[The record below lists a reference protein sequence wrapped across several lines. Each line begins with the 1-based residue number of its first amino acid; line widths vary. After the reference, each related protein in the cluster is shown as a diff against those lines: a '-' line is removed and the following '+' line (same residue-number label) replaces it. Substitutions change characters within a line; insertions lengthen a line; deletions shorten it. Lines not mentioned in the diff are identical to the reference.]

1 MRKEFLTLGAALAV
15 ASLVAPTAAV
25 AADSKDRLAG
35 NDRYET
41 AIQIAD
47 EFKTSDV
54 VYLAR
59 GDNQADAVAGGKLKN
74 GPLLLVNDD
83 ASVKRAVAAEI
94 KQLKAKH
101 VVVLGGPVAVP
112 DDTVKAV
119 AGSADILRIAGDD
132 RFATAAE
139 VSKALTNNQTAAKV
153 YLANGMTLVDA
164 LVGGTIPDNAP
175 ILLTDGSGRLPATT
189 AAEIKRL
196 KPTEVVALGGD
207 HAVKTDEL
215 NAASRVNGSGGGL
228 SLDAAVKK
236 VTADLAKELREAE
249 MQLKGWFTVSKDV
262 NLNQFMDSEC
272 VVAVEGKDDK
282 EKAEKK
288 AALKA
293 AIEMTYPRVMPSEV
307 NEGCDKRI
315 FQVDGA
321 TSDGSLV
328 EAKAKAQMLAT
339 KDSHSVATFM
349 GLEKSVQMA
358 EEDVK
363 KTAEAAK
370 TEAAKKAVEAKK
382 AEENAKK
389 TLDAANEKA
398 KAAKEAADKAK
409 SDSAKTKAATDA
421 ADEAKKAEEAYNKAK
436 KAAEEA
442 EAEAKKAQPDAKK
455 EKEAADSAMLKAG
468 IALSFERAKNTYR
481 EANDAFKDV
490 QGSKNSDK
498 VKQLIQAA
506 MGGGGAKTS
515 RIAGNDRYQTALE
528 IAKRAYPSGGNAKA
542 VYVANGMASA
552 DATVAGFIDNK
563 PALAGPVLLVKTY
576 TVTNDIQEYLQD
588 ARKATPALEGK
599 FKALGGAMVVSDSV
613 VDTVKGLLK

>member
-1 MRKEFLTLGAALAV
+1 MRKEFLILGATLAV
-15 ASLVAPTAAV
+15 TALVAPATAV
-25 AADSKDRLAG
+25 AASTADRLAG
-35 NDRYET
+35 TDRYDT

-74 GPLLLVNDD
+74 GPLLLVNEG
-83 ASVKRAVAAEI
+83 SRTREAVAAEI

-101 VVVLGGPVAVP
+101 VVVLGGVGAVS

-119 AGSADILRIAGDD
+119 AGNADILRISGAN
-132 RFATAAE
+132 RFETAVE
-139 VSKALTNNQTAAKV
+139 ISKALTNNQTAAKV

-164 LVGGTIPDNAP
+164 LAGGTIPDNAP
-175 ILLTDGSGRLPATT
+175 ILLTDGSGSLPSSTV
-189 AAEIKRL
+189 AEIKRL
-196 KPTEVVALGGD
+196 KPTEIVALGGAR
-207 HAVKTDEL
+207 AVKTDEL

-228 SLDAAVKK
+228 SQDAAVKK
-236 VTADLAKELREAE
+236 VTADLAKELREAD
-249 MQLKGWFTVSKDV
+249 MQLKGWFTVAKDV
-262 NLNQFMDSEC
+262 NLNQFMDSGC
-272 VVAVEGKDDK
+272 VAADGDKEDK

-288 AALKA
+288 ATLKA
-293 AIEMTYPRVMPSEV
+293 NVEMTFPRVLPSDV
-307 NEGCDKRI
+307 SNDCDKRI

-321 TSDGSLV
+321 TSDGSLA

-339 KDSHSVATFM
+339 VDGHGVATFM

-370 TEAAKKAVEAKK
+370 TEAAKKA
-382 AEENAKK
+382 
-389 TLDAANEKA
+389 
-398 KAAKEAADKAK
+398 
-409 SDSAKTKAATDA
+409 
-421 ADEAKKAEEAYNKAK
+421 
-436 KAAEEA
+436 
-442 EAEAKKAQPDAKK
+442 QPDTKK
-455 EKEAADSAMLKAG
+455 EKEAADSAILKAG
-468 IALSFERAKNTYR
+468 IALSFEKAKNTYR
-481 EANDAFKDV
+481 EVSDAFKDV
-490 QGSKNSDK
+490 QGAKNSDK

-528 IAKRAYPSGGNAKA
+528 IAKTAFPSGGNAKA
-542 VYVANGMASA
+542 VYVANGTASA

-563 PALAGPVLLVKTY
+563 AELAGPVLLVKAD
-576 TVTNDIQEYLQD
+576 TVPAEIEAYLKA
-588 ARKATPALEGK
+588 ARQANSALEGK
-599 FKALGGAMVVSDSV
+599 FKALGGAMVVSDTV

>member
-1 MRKEFLTLGAALAV
+1 MILGATLAV
-15 ASLVAPTAAV
+15 TALVAPATAV
-25 AADSKDRLAG
+25 AASTADRLAG
-35 NDRYET
+35 TDRYDT

-74 GPLLLVNDD
+74 GPLLLVNEG
-83 ASVKRAVAAEI
+83 SRTREAVAAEI

-101 VVVLGGPVAVP
+101 VVVLGGVGAVS

-119 AGSADILRIAGDD
+119 AGNADILRISGAN
-132 RFATAAE
+132 RFETAVE
-139 VSKALTNNQTAAKV
+139 ISKALTNNQTAAKV

-164 LVGGTIPDNAP
+164 LAGGTIPDNAP
-175 ILLTDGSGRLPATT
+175 ILLTDGSGSLPSSTV
-189 AAEIKRL
+189 AEIKRL
-196 KPTEVVALGGD
+196 KPTEIVALGGAR
-207 HAVKTDEL
+207 AVKTDEL

-228 SLDAAVKK
+228 SQDAAVKK
-236 VTADLAKELREAE
+236 VTADLAKELREAK
-249 MQLKGWFTVSKDV
+249 MQLKGWFTVAKDV
-262 NLNQFMDSEC
+262 NLNQFMDSGC
-272 VVAVEGKDDK
+272 VAADGGKDDK

-307 NEGCDKRI
+307 NEECDKRI

-321 TSDGSLV
+321 TSDGSLA

-339 KDSHSVATFM
+339 VDGHGVATFM

-370 TEAAKKAVEAKK
+370 TEAAKKA
-382 AEENAKK
+382 
-389 TLDAANEKA
+389 
-398 KAAKEAADKAK
+398 
-409 SDSAKTKAATDA
+409 
-421 ADEAKKAEEAYNKAK
+421 
-436 KAAEEA
+436 
-442 EAEAKKAQPDAKK
+442 QPDTKK
-455 EKEAADSAMLKAG
+455 EKEAADSAILKAG
-468 IALSFERAKNTYR
+468 IALSFEKAKNTYR
-481 EANDAFKDV
+481 EVSDAFKDV
-490 QGSKNSDK
+490 QGAKNSDK

-528 IAKRAYPSGGNAKA
+528 IAKTAFPSGGNAKA
-542 VYVANGMASA
+542 VYVANGTASA

-563 PALAGPVLLVKTY
+563 AELAGPVLLVKAD
-576 TVTNDIQEYLQD
+576 TVPAEIEAYLKA
-588 ARKATPALEGK
+588 ARQANSALEGK
-599 FKALGGAMVVSDSV
+599 FKALGGAMVVSDTV

>member
-1 MRKEFLTLGAALAV
+1 MRKEFLTLGATLAV
-15 ASLVAPTAAV
+15 TALVAPATAV
-25 AADSKDRLAG
+25 AASTADRLAG
-35 NDRYET
+35 TDRYDT

-74 GPLLLVNDD
+74 GPLLLVNEG
-83 ASVKRAVAAEI
+83 SRTREAVAAEI

-101 VVVLGGPVAVP
+101 VVVLGGVGAVS

-119 AGSADILRIAGDD
+119 AGNADILRISGAN
-132 RFATAAE
+132 RFETAVE
-139 VSKALTNNQTAAKV
+139 ISKALTNNQTAAKV

-164 LVGGTIPDNAP
+164 LAGGTIPDNAP
-175 ILLTDGSGRLPATT
+175 ILLTDGSGSLPSSTV
-189 AAEIKRL
+189 AEIKRL
-196 KPTEVVALGGD
+196 KPTEVVALGGAG
-207 HAVKTDEL
+207 AVKTDEL

-228 SLDAAVKK
+228 SQDAAVKK
-236 VTADLAKELREAE
+236 VTADLAKVLREAK
-249 MQLKGWFTVSKDV
+249 MQLKGWFTVAKDV
-262 NLNQFMDSEC
+262 NLNQFMDSGC
-272 VVAVEGKDDK
+272 VAAVEGKEDK

-307 NEGCDKRI
+307 NEECDKRI

-321 TSDGSLV
+321 TSDGSLA

-339 KDSHSVATFM
+339 VDGHGVATFM

-370 TEAAKKAVEAKK
+370 TEAAKKA
-382 AEENAKK
+382 
-389 TLDAANEKA
+389 
-398 KAAKEAADKAK
+398 
-409 SDSAKTKAATDA
+409 
-421 ADEAKKAEEAYNKAK
+421 
-436 KAAEEA
+436 
-442 EAEAKKAQPDAKK
+442 QPDTKK
-455 EKEAADSAMLKAG
+455 EKEAADSAILKAG
-468 IALSFERAKNTYR
+468 IALSFEKAKNTYR
-481 EANDAFKDV
+481 EVNDAFKDIK
-490 QGSKNSDK
+490 GDKTSDK

-528 IAKRAYPSGGNAKA
+528 IAKTAFPSGGNAKA
-542 VYVANGMASA
+542 VYVANGTASA

-563 PALAGPVLLVKTY
+563 AELAGPVLLVKAD
-576 TVTNDIQEYLQD
+576 TVPAEIEAYLKA
-588 ARKATPALEGK
+588 ARQANSTLEGK

>member
-1 MRKEFLTLGAALAV
+1 MRKEFLTLGATLAV
-15 ASLVAPTAAV
+15 TALVAPATAV
-25 AADSKDRLAG
+25 AASTADRLAG
-35 NDRYET
+35 TDRYDT

-74 GPLLLVNDD
+74 GPLLLVNEG
-83 ASVKRAVAAEI
+83 SRTREAVAAEV
-94 KQLKAKH
+94 KKLKAKH
-101 VVVLGGPVAVP
+101 VVVLGGVGAVS

-119 AGSADILRIAGDD
+119 AGNADILRISGAN
-132 RFATAAE
+132 RFETAVE
-139 VSKALTNNQTAAKV
+139 ISKALTNNQTAAKV

-164 LVGGTIPDNAP
+164 LAGGTIPDNAP
-175 ILLTDGSGRLPATT
+175 ILLTDGSGSLPSSTV
-189 AAEIKRL
+189 AEIKRL
-196 KPTEVVALGGD
+196 KPTEIVALGGAR
-207 HAVKTDEL
+207 AVKTDEL

-228 SLDAAVKK
+228 SQDAAVKK
-236 VTADLAKELREAE
+236 VTADLAKELREAK
-249 MQLKGWFTVSKDV
+249 MQLKGWFTVAEDV
-262 NLNQFMDSEC
+262 NLNQFMDSGC
-272 VVAVEGKDDK
+272 VAAVEGKEDK

-307 NEGCDKRI
+307 NEECDKRI

-321 TSDGSLV
+321 TSDGSLA

-339 KDSHSVATFM
+339 VDGHGVATFM

-370 TEAAKKAVEAKK
+370 
-382 AEENAKK
+382 
-389 TLDAANEKA
+389 
-398 KAAKEAADKAK
+398 
-409 SDSAKTKAATDA
+409 
-421 ADEAKKAEEAYNKAK
+421 
-436 KAAEEA
+436 A
-442 EAEAKKAQPDAKK
+442 EAAKKAQPDTKK
-455 EKEAADSAMLKAG
+455 EKEAADSAILKAG
-468 IALSFERAKNTYR
+468 IALSFEKAKNTYR
-481 EANDAFKDV
+481 EVNDAFKDV
-490 QGSKNSDK
+490 QGAKNSDK

-528 IAKRAYPSGGNAKA
+528 IAKTAFPSGGNAKA
-542 VYVANGMASA
+542 VYVANGTASA

-563 PALAGPVLLVKTY
+563 AELAGPVLLVKAD
-576 TVTNDIQEYLQD
+576 TVPAEIEAYLKA
-588 ARKATPALEGK
+588 ARQANSALEGK
-599 FKALGGAMVVSDSV
+599 FKALGGAMVISDTV

>member
-1 MRKEFLTLGAALAV
+1 MRKEFLTLGATLAV
-15 ASLVAPTAAV
+15 TALVAPATAV
-25 AADSKDRLAG
+25 AASTADRLAG
-35 NDRYET
+35 TDRYDT

-74 GPLLLVNDD
+74 GPLLLVNEG
-83 ASVKRAVAAEI
+83 SRTREAVAAEI

-101 VVVLGGPVAVP
+101 VVVLGGVGAVS

-119 AGSADILRIAGDD
+119 TGNADILRISGAN
-132 RFATAAE
+132 RFETAVE
-139 VSKALTNNQTAAKV
+139 ISKALTNSQTAAKV

-164 LVGGTIPDNAP
+164 LAGGTIPDNAP
-175 ILLTDGSGRLPATT
+175 ILLTDGSGSLPSSTV
-189 AAEIKRL
+189 AEIKRL
-196 KPTEVVALGGD
+196 KPTEIVALGGAR
-207 HAVKTDEL
+207 AVKTDEL

-228 SLDAAVKK
+228 SQDAAVKK
-236 VTADLAKELREAE
+236 VTADLAKELREAK
-249 MQLKGWFTVSKDV
+249 MQLKGWFTVAKDV
-262 NLNQFMDSEC
+262 NLNQFMDSGC
-272 VVAVEGKDDK
+272 VAADGGKDDK

-293 AIEMTYPRVMPSEV
+293 NVEMTFPRVLPSDV
-307 NEGCDKRI
+307 SNDCDKRI

-321 TSDGSLV
+321 TSDGSLA

-339 KDSHSVATFM
+339 VDGHGVATFM

-370 TEAAKKAVEAKK
+370 TEAAKKA
-382 AEENAKK
+382 
-389 TLDAANEKA
+389 
-398 KAAKEAADKAK
+398 
-409 SDSAKTKAATDA
+409 
-421 ADEAKKAEEAYNKAK
+421 
-436 KAAEEA
+436 
-442 EAEAKKAQPDAKK
+442 QPDTKK
-455 EKEAADSAMLKAG
+455 EKEAADSAILKAG
-468 IALSFERAKNTYR
+468 IALSFEKAKNTYR
-481 EANDAFKDV
+481 EVSDAFKDV
-490 QGSKNSDK
+490 QGAKNSDK

-528 IAKRAYPSGGNAKA
+528 IAKTAFPSGGNAKA
-542 VYVANGMASA
+542 VYVANGTASA

-563 PALAGPVLLVKTY
+563 AELAGPVLLVKAD
-576 TVTNDIQEYLQD
+576 TVPAEIEAYLKA
-588 ARKATPALEGK
+588 ARQANSALEGK
-599 FKALGGAMVVSDSV
+599 FKALGGAMVVSDTV

>member
-1 MRKEFLTLGAALAV
+1 MRKEFLTLGATLAV
-15 ASLVAPTAAV
+15 TALVAPATAV
-25 AADSKDRLAG
+25 AASTADRLAG
-35 NDRYET
+35 TDRYDT

-74 GPLLLVNDD
+74 GPLLLVNEG
-83 ASVKRAVAAEI
+83 SRTREAVAAEV
-94 KQLKAKH
+94 KKLKAKH
-101 VVVLGGPVAVP
+101 VVVLGGVGAVS

-119 AGSADILRIAGDD
+119 AGNADILRISGAN
-132 RFATAAE
+132 RFETAVE
-139 VSKALTNNQTAAKV
+139 ISKALTNSQTAAKV

-164 LVGGTIPDNAP
+164 LAGGTIPDNAP
-175 ILLTDGSGRLPATT
+175 ILLTDGSGSLPSSTV
-189 AAEIKRL
+189 AEIKRL
-196 KPTEVVALGGD
+196 KPTEIVALGGAR
-207 HAVKTDEL
+207 AVKTDEL

-228 SLDAAVKK
+228 SQDAAVKK
-236 VTADLAKELREAE
+236 VTADLAKELREAK
-249 MQLKGWFTVSKDV
+249 MQLKGWFTVAKDV

-272 VVAVEGKDDK
+272 VVADGDKEDK

-321 TSDGSLV
+321 TSDGSLA

-339 KDSHSVATFM
+339 VDGHGVATFM

-370 TEAAKKAVEAKK
+370 
-382 AEENAKK
+382 
-389 TLDAANEKA
+389 
-398 KAAKEAADKAK
+398 
-409 SDSAKTKAATDA
+409 
-421 ADEAKKAEEAYNKAK
+421 
-436 KAAEEA
+436 A
-442 EAEAKKAQPDAKK
+442 EAAKKAQPDTKK
-455 EKEAADSAMLKAG
+455 EKEAADSAILKAG
-468 IALSFERAKNTYR
+468 IALSFEKAKNTYR
-481 EANDAFKDV
+481 EVNDAFKDV
-490 QGSKNSDK
+490 QGAKNSDK

-528 IAKRAYPSGGNAKA
+528 IAKTAFPSGGNAKA
-542 VYVANGMASA
+542 VYVANGTASA

-563 PALAGPVLLVKTY
+563 AELAGPVLLVKAD
-576 TVTNDIQEYLQD
+576 TVPAEIEAYLKA
-588 ARKATPALEGK
+588 ARQANSALEGK
-599 FKALGGAMVVSDSV
+599 FKALGGAMVISDTV

>member
-1 MRKEFLTLGAALAV
+1 MRKEFLTLGATLAV
-15 ASLVAPTAAV
+15 TALVAPATAV
-25 AADSKDRLAG
+25 AASTADRLAG
-35 NDRYET
+35 TDRYDT

-74 GPLLLVNDD
+74 GPLLLVNEG
-83 ASVKRAVAAEI
+83 SRTREAVAAEV
-94 KQLKAKH
+94 KKLKAKH
-101 VVVLGGPVAVP
+101 VVVLGGVGAVS

-119 AGSADILRIAGDD
+119 AGNADILRISGAN
-132 RFATAAE
+132 RFETAVE
-139 VSKALTNNQTAAKV
+139 ISKALTNNQTAAKV

-164 LVGGTIPDNAP
+164 LAGGTIPDNAP
-175 ILLTDGSGRLPATT
+175 ILLTDGSGSLPSSTV
-189 AAEIKRL
+189 AEIKRL
-196 KPTEVVALGGD
+196 KPTEIVALGGAR
-207 HAVKTDEL
+207 AVKTDEL

-228 SLDAAVKK
+228 SQDAAVKK
-236 VTADLAKELREAE
+236 VTADLAKELREAK
-249 MQLKGWFTVSKDV
+249 MQLKGWFTVAEDV
-262 NLNQFMDSEC
+262 NLNQFMDSGC
-272 VVAVEGKDDK
+272 VAAVEGKEDK

-307 NEGCDKRI
+307 NEECDKRI

-321 TSDGSLV
+321 TSDGSLA

-339 KDSHSVATFM
+339 VDGHGVATFM

-370 TEAAKKAVEAKK
+370 
-382 AEENAKK
+382 
-389 TLDAANEKA
+389 
-398 KAAKEAADKAK
+398 
-409 SDSAKTKAATDA
+409 
-421 ADEAKKAEEAYNKAK
+421 
-436 KAAEEA
+436 A
-442 EAEAKKAQPDAKK
+442 EAAKKAQPDTKK
-455 EKEAADSAMLKAG
+455 EKEAADSAILKAG
-468 IALSFERAKNTYR
+468 IALSFEKAKNTYR
-481 EANDAFKDV
+481 EVNDAFKDIK
-490 QGSKNSDK
+490 GDKTSDK

-528 IAKRAYPSGGNAKA
+528 IAKTAFPSGGNAKA
-542 VYVANGMASA
+542 VYVANGTASA

-563 PALAGPVLLVKTY
+563 AELAGPVLLVKAD
-576 TVTNDIQEYLQD
+576 TVPAEIEAYLKA
-588 ARKATPALEGK
+588 ARQANSTLEGK
-599 FKALGGAMVVSDSV
+599 FKALGGAMVISDTV

>member
-1 MRKEFLTLGAALAV
+1 MRKEFLTLGATLAV
-15 ASLVAPTAAV
+15 TALVAPATAV
-25 AADSKDRLAG
+25 AASTADRLAG
-35 NDRYET
+35 TDRYDT

-74 GPLLLVNDD
+74 GPLLLVNEG
-83 ASVKRAVAAEI
+83 SRTREAVAAEV
-94 KQLKAKH
+94 KKLKAKH
-101 VVVLGGPVAVP
+101 VVVLGGVGAVS

-119 AGSADILRIAGDD
+119 AGNADILRISGTN
-132 RFATAAE
+132 RFETAVE
-139 VSKALTNNQTAAKV
+139 ISKALTNNQTAAKV

-164 LVGGTIPDNAP
+164 LAGGTIPDNAP
-175 ILLTDGSGRLPATT
+175 ILLTDGSGSLPSSTV
-189 AAEIKRL
+189 AEIKRL
-196 KPTEVVALGGD
+196 KPTEVVALGGAR
-207 HAVKTDEL
+207 AVKTDEL

-228 SLDAAVKK
+228 SQDAAVKK
-236 VTADLAKELREAE
+236 VTADLAKELREAK
-249 MQLKGWFTVSKDV
+249 MQLKGWFTVAKDV
-262 NLNQFMDSEC
+262 NLNQFMDSGC
-272 VVAVEGKDDK
+272 VAADGDKDDK

-288 AALKA
+288 ATLKA
-293 AIEMTYPRVMPSEV
+293 NVEMTFPRVLPSDV
-307 NEGCDKRI
+307 SNDCDKRI

-321 TSDGSLV
+321 TSDGSLA

-339 KDSHSVATFM
+339 VDGHGVATFM

-370 TEAAKKAVEAKK
+370 TEAAKKA
-382 AEENAKK
+382 
-389 TLDAANEKA
+389 
-398 KAAKEAADKAK
+398 
-409 SDSAKTKAATDA
+409 
-421 ADEAKKAEEAYNKAK
+421 
-436 KAAEEA
+436 
-442 EAEAKKAQPDAKK
+442 QPDTKK
-455 EKEAADSAMLKAG
+455 EKEAADSAILKAG
-468 IALSFERAKNTYR
+468 IALSFEKAKNTYR
-481 EANDAFKDV
+481 EVSDAFKDV
-490 QGSKNSDK
+490 QGAKNSDK

-528 IAKRAYPSGGNAKA
+528 IAKTAFPSGGNAKA
-542 VYVANGMASA
+542 VYVANGTASA

-563 PALAGPVLLVKTY
+563 AELAGPVLLVKAD
-576 TVTNDIQEYLQD
+576 TVPAEVEAYLKA
-588 ARKATPALEGK
+588 ARQANSALEGK

>member
-1 MRKEFLTLGAALAV
+1 MILGATLAV
-15 ASLVAPTAAV
+15 TALVAPATAV
-25 AADSKDRLAG
+25 AASTADRLAG
-35 NDRYET
+35 TDRYDT

-74 GPLLLVNDD
+74 GPLLLVNEG
-83 ASVKRAVAAEI
+83 SRTREAVAAEI

-101 VVVLGGPVAVP
+101 VVVLGGGGAVS

-119 AGSADILRIAGDD
+119 AGNADILRISGAN
-132 RFATAAE
+132 RFETAVE
-139 VSKALTNNQTAAKV
+139 ISKALTNNQTAAKV

-164 LVGGTIPDNAP
+164 LAGGTIPDNAP
-175 ILLTDGSGRLPATT
+175 ILLTDGSGSLPSSTV
-189 AAEIKRL
+189 AEIKRL
-196 KPTEVVALGGD
+196 KPTEIVALGGAR
-207 HAVKTDEL
+207 AVKTDEL

-228 SLDAAVKK
+228 SQDAAVKK
-236 VTADLAKELREAE
+236 VTADLAKELREAK
-249 MQLKGWFTVSKDV
+249 MQLKGWFTVAKDV
-262 NLNQFMDSEC
+262 NLNQFMDSGC
-272 VVAVEGKDDK
+272 VAADGGKDDK

-307 NEGCDKRI
+307 NEECDKRI

-321 TSDGSLV
+321 TSDGSLA

-339 KDSHSVATFM
+339 VDGHGVATFM

-370 TEAAKKAVEAKK
+370 TEAAKKA
-382 AEENAKK
+382 
-389 TLDAANEKA
+389 
-398 KAAKEAADKAK
+398 
-409 SDSAKTKAATDA
+409 
-421 ADEAKKAEEAYNKAK
+421 
-436 KAAEEA
+436 
-442 EAEAKKAQPDAKK
+442 QPDTKK
-455 EKEAADSAMLKAG
+455 EKEAADSAILKAG
-468 IALSFERAKNTYR
+468 IALSFEKAKNTYR
-481 EANDAFKDV
+481 EVSDAFKDV
-490 QGSKNSDK
+490 QGAKNSDK

-528 IAKRAYPSGGNAKA
+528 IAKTAFPSGGNAKA
-542 VYVANGMASA
+542 VYVANGTASA

-563 PALAGPVLLVKTY
+563 AELAGPVLLVKAD
-576 TVTNDIQEYLQD
+576 TVPAEIEAYLKA
-588 ARKATPALEGK
+588 ARQANSALEGK
-599 FKALGGAMVVSDSV
+599 FKALGGAMVVSDTV

>member
-1 MRKEFLTLGAALAV
+1 MRREFLILGATLAV
-15 ASLVAPTAAV
+15 TALVAPATAV
-25 AADSKDRLAG
+25 AASTADRLAG
-35 NDRYET
+35 TDRYDT

-74 GPLLLVNDD
+74 GPLLLVNEG
-83 ASVKRAVAAEI
+83 SRTREAVAAEV
-94 KQLKAKH
+94 KKLKAKH
-101 VVVLGGPVAVP
+101 VVVLGGVGAVS

-119 AGSADILRIAGDD
+119 AGNADILRISGAN
-132 RFATAAE
+132 RFETAVE
-139 VSKALTNNQTAAKV
+139 ISKALTNNQTAAKV

-164 LVGGTIPDNAP
+164 LAGGTIPDNAP
-175 ILLTDGSGRLPATT
+175 ILLTDGSGSLPSSTV
-189 AAEIKRL
+189 AEIKRL
-196 KPTEVVALGGD
+196 KPTEIVALGGAR
-207 HAVKTDEL
+207 AVKTDEL

-228 SLDAAVKK
+228 SQDAAVKK
-236 VTADLAKELREAE
+236 VTADLAKELREAD
-249 MQLKGWFTVSKDV
+249 MQLKGWFTVAKDV
-262 NLNQFMDSEC
+262 NLNQFMDSGC
-272 VVAVEGKDDK
+272 VAADGDKEDK

-288 AALKA
+288 ATLKA

-307 NEGCDKRI
+307 NEECDKRI

-321 TSDGSLV
+321 TSDGSLA

-339 KDSHSVATFM
+339 VDGHGVATFM

-370 TEAAKKAVEAKK
+370 TEAAKKA
-382 AEENAKK
+382 
-389 TLDAANEKA
+389 
-398 KAAKEAADKAK
+398 
-409 SDSAKTKAATDA
+409 
-421 ADEAKKAEEAYNKAK
+421 
-436 KAAEEA
+436 
-442 EAEAKKAQPDAKK
+442 QPDTKK
-455 EKEAADSAMLKAG
+455 EKEAADSAILKAG
-468 IALSFERAKNTYR
+468 IALSFEKAKNTYR
-481 EANDAFKDV
+481 EVNDAFKDIK
-490 QGSKNSDK
+490 GDKTSDK

-528 IAKRAYPSGGNAKA
+528 IAKTAFPSGGNAKA
-542 VYVANGMASA
+542 VYVANGTASA

-563 PALAGPVLLVKTY
+563 AELAGPVLLVKAD
-576 TVTNDIQEYLQD
+576 TVPAEIEAYLKA
-588 ARKATPALEGK
+588 ARQANSTLEGK
-599 FKALGGAMVVSDSV
+599 FKALGGAMVISDTV

>member
-1 MRKEFLTLGAALAV
+1 MRKEFLTLGATLAV
-15 ASLVAPTAAV
+15 TALVAPATAV
-25 AADSKDRLAG
+25 AASTADRLAG
-35 NDRYET
+35 TDRYDT

-74 GPLLLVNDD
+74 GPLLLVNEG
-83 ASVKRAVAAEI
+83 SRTREAVAAEI

-101 VVVLGGPVAVP
+101 VVVLGGVGAVS

-119 AGSADILRIAGDD
+119 AGNADILRISGTN
-132 RFATAAE
+132 RFETAVE
-139 VSKALTNNQTAAKV
+139 ISKALTNNQTAAKV

-164 LVGGTIPDNAP
+164 LAGGTIPDNAP
-175 ILLTDGSGRLPATT
+175 ILLTDGSGSLPSSTV
-189 AAEIKRL
+189 AEIKRL
-196 KPTEVVALGGD
+196 KPTEIVALGGAG
-207 HAVKTDEL
+207 AVKTDEL

-228 SLDAAVKK
+228 SQDAAVKK

-249 MQLKGWFTVSKDV
+249 MQLKGWFTVAKDV
-262 NLNQFMDSEC
+262 NLNQFMDSGC
-272 VVAVEGKDDK
+272 VAADGDKEDK

-293 AIEMTYPRVMPSEV
+293 NVEMTFPRVLPSDV
-307 NEGCDKRI
+307 SNDCDKRI

-321 TSDGSLV
+321 TSDGSLA

-339 KDSHSVATFM
+339 VDGHGVATFM

-370 TEAAKKAVEAKK
+370 TEAAKKA
-382 AEENAKK
+382 
-389 TLDAANEKA
+389 
-398 KAAKEAADKAK
+398 
-409 SDSAKTKAATDA
+409 
-421 ADEAKKAEEAYNKAK
+421 
-436 KAAEEA
+436 
-442 EAEAKKAQPDAKK
+442 QPDTKK
-455 EKEAADSAMLKAG
+455 EKEAADSAILKAG
-468 IALSFERAKNTYR
+468 IALSFEKAKNTYR
-481 EANDAFKDV
+481 EVSDAFKDV
-490 QGSKNSDK
+490 QGAKNSDK

-528 IAKRAYPSGGNAKA
+528 IAKTAFPSGGNAKA
-542 VYVANGMASA
+542 VYVANGTASA

-563 PALAGPVLLVKTY
+563 AELAGPVLLVKAD
-576 TVTNDIQEYLQD
+576 TVPAEIEAYLKA
-588 ARKATPALEGK
+588 ARQANSALEGK
-599 FKALGGAMVVSDSV
+599 FKALGGAMVVSDTV

>member
-1 MRKEFLTLGAALAV
+1 MRKEFLILGATLAV
-15 ASLVAPTAAV
+15 TALVAPATAV
-25 AADSKDRLAG
+25 AASTADRLAG
-35 NDRYET
+35 TDRYDT

-74 GPLLLVNDD
+74 GPLLLVNEG
-83 ASVKRAVAAEI
+83 SRTREAVAAEV
-94 KQLKAKH
+94 KKLKAKH
-101 VVVLGGPVAVP
+101 VVVLGGVGAVS

-119 AGSADILRIAGDD
+119 AGNADILRISGAN
-132 RFATAAE
+132 RFETAVE
-139 VSKALTNNQTAAKV
+139 ISKALTNNQTAAKV

-164 LVGGTIPDNAP
+164 LAGGTIPDNAP
-175 ILLTDGSGRLPATT
+175 ILLTDGSGSLPSSTV
-189 AAEIKRL
+189 AEIKRL
-196 KPTEVVALGGD
+196 KPTEIVALGGAR
-207 HAVKTDEL
+207 AVKTDEL

-228 SLDAAVKK
+228 SQDAAVKK

-249 MQLKGWFTVSKDV
+249 MQLKGWFTVAKDV
-262 NLNQFMDSEC
+262 NLNQFMDSGC
-272 VVAVEGKDDK
+272 VAADGDKEDK

-293 AIEMTYPRVMPSEV
+293 NVEMTFPRVLPSDV
-307 NEGCDKRI
+307 SNDCDKRI

-321 TSDGSLV
+321 TSDGSLA

-339 KDSHSVATFM
+339 VDGHGVATFM

-370 TEAAKKAVEAKK
+370 TEAAKKA
-382 AEENAKK
+382 
-389 TLDAANEKA
+389 
-398 KAAKEAADKAK
+398 
-409 SDSAKTKAATDA
+409 
-421 ADEAKKAEEAYNKAK
+421 
-436 KAAEEA
+436 
-442 EAEAKKAQPDAKK
+442 QPDTKK
-455 EKEAADSAMLKAG
+455 EKEAADSAILKAG
-468 IALSFERAKNTYR
+468 IALSFEKAKNTYR
-481 EANDAFKDV
+481 EVSDAFKDV
-490 QGSKNSDK
+490 QGAKNSDK

-528 IAKRAYPSGGNAKA
+528 IAKTAFPSGGNAKA
-542 VYVANGMASA
+542 VYVANGTASA

-563 PALAGPVLLVKTY
+563 AELAGPVLLVKAD
-576 TVTNDIQEYLQD
+576 TVPAEIEAYLKA
-588 ARKATPALEGK
+588 ARQANSALEGK
-599 FKALGGAMVVSDSV
+599 FKALGGAMVVSDTV

>member
-1 MRKEFLTLGAALAV
+1 MRKEFLTLGATLAV
-15 ASLVAPTAAV
+15 TALVAPATAV
-25 AADSKDRLAG
+25 AASTADRLAG
-35 NDRYET
+35 TDRYDT

-74 GPLLLVNDD
+74 GPLLLVNEG
-83 ASVKRAVAAEI
+83 SRTREAVAAEV
-94 KQLKAKH
+94 KKLKAKH
-101 VVVLGGPVAVP
+101 VVVLGGVGAVS

-119 AGSADILRIAGDD
+119 AGNADILRISGAN
-132 RFATAAE
+132 RFETAVE
-139 VSKALTNNQTAAKV
+139 ISKALTNNQTAAKV

-164 LVGGTIPDNAP
+164 LAGGTIPDNAP
-175 ILLTDGSGRLPATT
+175 ILLTDGSGSLPSSTV
-189 AAEIKRL
+189 AEIKRL
-196 KPTEVVALGGD
+196 KPTEIVALGGAR
-207 HAVKTDEL
+207 AVKTDEL

-228 SLDAAVKK
+228 SQDAAVKK
-236 VTADLAKELREAE
+236 VTADLAKELREAK
-249 MQLKGWFTVSKDV
+249 MQLKGWFTVAKDV

-272 VVAVEGKDDK
+272 VVADGDKEDK

-321 TSDGSLV
+321 TSDGSLA

-339 KDSHSVATFM
+339 VDGHGVATFM

-370 TEAAKKAVEAKK
+370 
-382 AEENAKK
+382 
-389 TLDAANEKA
+389 
-398 KAAKEAADKAK
+398 
-409 SDSAKTKAATDA
+409 
-421 ADEAKKAEEAYNKAK
+421 
-436 KAAEEA
+436 A
-442 EAEAKKAQPDAKK
+442 EAAKKAQPDTKK
-455 EKEAADSAMLKAG
+455 EKEAADSAILKAG
-468 IALSFERAKNTYR
+468 IALSFEKAKNTYR
-481 EANDAFKDV
+481 EVSDAFKDV
-490 QGSKNSDK
+490 QGAKNSDK

-528 IAKRAYPSGGNAKA
+528 IAKTAFPSGGNAKA
-542 VYVANGMASA
+542 VYVANGTASA

-563 PALAGPVLLVKTY
+563 AELAGPVLLVKAD
-576 TVTNDIQEYLQD
+576 TVPAEVEAYLKA
-588 ARKATPALEGK
+588 ARQANSALEGK
-599 FKALGGAMVVSDSV
+599 FKALGGAMVISDTV
-613 VDTVKGLLK
+613 VDTVKSLLK

>member
-1 MRKEFLTLGAALAV
+1 MRKEFLTLGATLAV
-15 ASLVAPTAAV
+15 TALVAPATAV
-25 AADSKDRLAG
+25 AASTADRLAG
-35 NDRYET
+35 TDRYDT

-74 GPLLLVNDD
+74 GPLLLVNEG
-83 ASVKRAVAAEI
+83 SRTREAVAAEV
-94 KQLKAKH
+94 KKLKAKH
-101 VVVLGGPVAVP
+101 VVVLGGVGAVS

-119 AGSADILRIAGDD
+119 AGNADILRISGAN
-132 RFATAAE
+132 RFETAVE
-139 VSKALTNNQTAAKV
+139 ISKALTNNQTAAKV

-164 LVGGTIPDNAP
+164 LAGGTIPDNAP
-175 ILLTDGSGRLPATT
+175 ILLTDGSGSLPSSTV
-189 AAEIKRL
+189 AEIKRL
-196 KPTEVVALGGD
+196 KPTEIVALGGAR
-207 HAVKTDEL
+207 AVKTDEL

-228 SLDAAVKK
+228 SQDAAVKK
-236 VTADLAKELREAE
+236 VTADLAKELREAK
-249 MQLKGWFTVSKDV
+249 MQLKGWFTVAKDV
-262 NLNQFMDSEC
+262 NLNQFMDSGC
-272 VVAVEGKDDK
+272 VAADGGKDDK

-307 NEGCDKRI
+307 NEECDKRI

-321 TSDGSLV
+321 TSDGSLA

-339 KDSHSVATFM
+339 VDGHGVATFM

-370 TEAAKKAVEAKK
+370 TEAAKKA
-382 AEENAKK
+382 
-389 TLDAANEKA
+389 
-398 KAAKEAADKAK
+398 
-409 SDSAKTKAATDA
+409 
-421 ADEAKKAEEAYNKAK
+421 
-436 KAAEEA
+436 
-442 EAEAKKAQPDAKK
+442 QPDTKK
-455 EKEAADSAMLKAG
+455 EKEAADSAILKAG
-468 IALSFERAKNTYR
+468 IALSFEKAKNTYR
-481 EANDAFKDV
+481 EVSDAFKDV
-490 QGSKNSDK
+490 QGAKNSDK

-528 IAKRAYPSGGNAKA
+528 IAKTAFPSGGNAKA
-542 VYVANGMASA
+542 VYVANGTASA

-563 PALAGPVLLVKTY
+563 AELAGPVLLVKAD
-576 TVTNDIQEYLQD
+576 TVPAEIEAYLKA
-588 ARKATPALEGK
+588 ARQANSALEGK
-599 FKALGGAMVVSDSV
+599 FKALGGAMVVSDTV

>member
-1 MRKEFLTLGAALAV
+1 MRKEFLTLGATLAV
-15 ASLVAPTAAV
+15 TALVAPATAV
-25 AADSKDRLAG
+25 AASTADRLAG
-35 NDRYET
+35 TDRYDT

-74 GPLLLVNDD
+74 GPLLLVNEG
-83 ASVKRAVAAEI
+83 SRTREAVAAEV
-94 KQLKAKH
+94 KKLKAKH
-101 VVVLGGPVAVP
+101 VVVLGGVGAVS

-119 AGSADILRIAGDD
+119 AGNADILRISGTN
-132 RFATAAE
+132 RFETAVE
-139 VSKALTNNQTAAKV
+139 ISKALTNNQTAAKV

-164 LVGGTIPDNAP
+164 LAGGTIPDNAP
-175 ILLTDGSGRLPATT
+175 ILLTDGSGSLPSSTV
-189 AAEIKRL
+189 AEIKRL
-196 KPTEVVALGGD
+196 KPTEVVALGGAG
-207 HAVKTDEL
+207 AVKTDEL

-228 SLDAAVKK
+228 SQDAAVKK

-249 MQLKGWFTVSKDV
+249 MQLKGWFTVAKDV
-262 NLNQFMDSEC
+262 NLNQFMDSGC
-272 VVAVEGKDDK
+272 VAADGDKEDK

-293 AIEMTYPRVMPSEV
+293 NVEMTFPRVLPSDV
-307 NEGCDKRI
+307 SNDCDKRI

-321 TSDGSLV
+321 TSDGSLA

-339 KDSHSVATFM
+339 VDGHGVATFM

-370 TEAAKKAVEAKK
+370 TEAAKKA
-382 AEENAKK
+382 
-389 TLDAANEKA
+389 
-398 KAAKEAADKAK
+398 
-409 SDSAKTKAATDA
+409 
-421 ADEAKKAEEAYNKAK
+421 
-436 KAAEEA
+436 
-442 EAEAKKAQPDAKK
+442 QPDTKK
-455 EKEAADSAMLKAG
+455 EKEAADSAILKAG
-468 IALSFERAKNTYR
+468 IALSFEKAKNTYR
-481 EANDAFKDV
+481 EVSDAFKDV
-490 QGSKNSDK
+490 QGAKNSDK

-528 IAKRAYPSGGNAKA
+528 IAKTAFPSGGNAKA
-542 VYVANGMASA
+542 VYVANGTASA

-563 PALAGPVLLVKTY
+563 AELAGPVLLVKAD
-576 TVTNDIQEYLQD
+576 TVPAEIEAYLKA
-588 ARKATPALEGK
+588 ARQANSALEGK
-599 FKALGGAMVVSDSV
+599 FKALGGAMVVSDTV

>member
-1 MRKEFLTLGAALAV
+1 MRKEFLTLGATLAV
-15 ASLVAPTAAV
+15 TALVAPATAV
-25 AADSKDRLAG
+25 AASTADRLAG
-35 NDRYET
+35 TDRYDT

-74 GPLLLVNDD
+74 GPLLLVNEG
-83 ASVKRAVAAEI
+83 SRTREAVAAEI

-101 VVVLGGPVAVP
+101 VVVLGGVGAVS

-119 AGSADILRIAGDD
+119 AGNADILRISGAN
-132 RFATAAE
+132 RFETAVE
-139 VSKALTNNQTAAKV
+139 ISKALTNNQTAAKV

-164 LVGGTIPDNAP
+164 LAGGTIPDNAP
-175 ILLTDGSGRLPATT
+175 ILLTDGSGSLPSSTV
-189 AAEIKRL
+189 AEIKRL
-196 KPTEVVALGGD
+196 KPTEVVALGGAG
-207 HAVKTDEL
+207 AVKTDEL

-228 SLDAAVKK
+228 SQDAAVKK

-249 MQLKGWFTVSKDV
+249 MQLKGWFTVAKDV
-262 NLNQFMDSEC
+262 NLNQFMDSGC
-272 VVAVEGKDDK
+272 VAADGDKEDK

-293 AIEMTYPRVMPSEV
+293 NVEMTFPRVLPSDV
-307 NEGCDKRI
+307 SNDCDKRI

-321 TSDGSLV
+321 TSDGSLA

-339 KDSHSVATFM
+339 VDGHGVATFM

-370 TEAAKKAVEAKK
+370 TEAAKKA
-382 AEENAKK
+382 
-389 TLDAANEKA
+389 
-398 KAAKEAADKAK
+398 
-409 SDSAKTKAATDA
+409 
-421 ADEAKKAEEAYNKAK
+421 
-436 KAAEEA
+436 
-442 EAEAKKAQPDAKK
+442 QPDTKK
-455 EKEAADSAMLKAG
+455 EKEAADSAILKAG
-468 IALSFERAKNTYR
+468 IALSFEKAKNTYR
-481 EANDAFKDV
+481 EVSDAFKDV
-490 QGSKNSDK
+490 QGAKNSDK

-528 IAKRAYPSGGNAKA
+528 IAKTAFPSGGNAKA
-542 VYVANGMASA
+542 VYVANGTASA

-563 PALAGPVLLVKTY
+563 AELAGPVLLVKAD
-576 TVTNDIQEYLQD
+576 TVPAEIEAYLKA
-588 ARKATPALEGK
+588 ARQANSALEGK
-599 FKALGGAMVVSDSV
+599 FKALGGAMVVSDTV

>member
-1 MRKEFLTLGAALAV
+1 MRKEFLILGATLAV
-15 ASLVAPTAAV
+15 TALVAPATAV
-25 AADSKDRLAG
+25 AASTADRLAG
-35 NDRYET
+35 TDRYDT

-74 GPLLLVNDD
+74 GPLLLVNEG
-83 ASVKRAVAAEI
+83 SRTREAVAAEV
-94 KQLKAKH
+94 KKLKAKH
-101 VVVLGGPVAVP
+101 VVVLGGVGAVS

-119 AGSADILRIAGDD
+119 AGNADILRISGTN
-132 RFATAAE
+132 RFETAVE
-139 VSKALTNNQTAAKV
+139 ISKALTNNQTAAKV

-164 LVGGTIPDNAP
+164 LAGGTIPDNAP
-175 ILLTDGSGRLPATT
+175 ILLTDGSGSLPSSTV
-189 AAEIKRL
+189 AEIKRL
-196 KPTEVVALGGD
+196 KPTEVVALGGAG
-207 HAVKTDEL
+207 AVKTDEL

-228 SLDAAVKK
+228 SQDAAVKK

-249 MQLKGWFTVSKDV
+249 MQLKGWFTVAKDV
-262 NLNQFMDSEC
+262 NLNQFMDSGC
-272 VVAVEGKDDK
+272 VAADGDKEDK

-293 AIEMTYPRVMPSEV
+293 NVEMTFPRVLPSDV
-307 NEGCDKRI
+307 SNDCDKRI

-321 TSDGSLV
+321 TSDGSLA

-339 KDSHSVATFM
+339 VDGHGVATFM

-370 TEAAKKAVEAKK
+370 TEAAKKA
-382 AEENAKK
+382 
-389 TLDAANEKA
+389 
-398 KAAKEAADKAK
+398 
-409 SDSAKTKAATDA
+409 
-421 ADEAKKAEEAYNKAK
+421 
-436 KAAEEA
+436 
-442 EAEAKKAQPDAKK
+442 QPDTKK
-455 EKEAADSAMLKAG
+455 EKEAADSAILKAG
-468 IALSFERAKNTYR
+468 IALSFEKAKNTYR
-481 EANDAFKDV
+481 EVSDAFKDV
-490 QGSKNSDK
+490 QGAKNSDK

-528 IAKRAYPSGGNAKA
+528 IAKTAFPSGGNAKA
-542 VYVANGMASA
+542 VYVANGTASA

-563 PALAGPVLLVKTY
+563 AELAGPVLLVKAD
-576 TVTNDIQEYLQD
+576 TVPAEVEAYLKA
-588 ARKATPALEGK
+588 ARQANSALEGK
-599 FKALGGAMVVSDSV
+599 FKALGGAMVVSDTV

>member
-1 MRKEFLTLGAALAV
+1 MRKEFLILGATLAV
-15 ASLVAPTAAV
+15 TALVAPATAV
-25 AADSKDRLAG
+25 AASTADRLAG
-35 NDRYET
+35 TDRYDT

-74 GPLLLVNDD
+74 GPLLLVNEG
-83 ASVKRAVAAEI
+83 SRTREAVAAEV
-94 KQLKAKH
+94 KKLKAKH
-101 VVVLGGPVAVP
+101 VVVLGGVGAVS

-119 AGSADILRIAGDD
+119 AGNADILRISGTN
-132 RFATAAE
+132 RFETAVE
-139 VSKALTNNQTAAKV
+139 ISKALTNNQTAAKV

-164 LVGGTIPDNAP
+164 LAGGTIPDNAP
-175 ILLTDGSGRLPATT
+175 ILLTDGSGSLPSSTV
-189 AAEIKRL
+189 AEIKRL
-196 KPTEVVALGGD
+196 KPTEVVALGGAG
-207 HAVKTDEL
+207 AVKTDEL

-228 SLDAAVKK
+228 SQDAAVKK

-249 MQLKGWFTVSKDV
+249 MQLKGWFTVAKDV
-262 NLNQFMDSEC
+262 NLNQFMDSGC
-272 VVAVEGKDDK
+272 VAADGDKEDK

-293 AIEMTYPRVMPSEV
+293 NVEMTFPRVLPSDV
-307 NEGCDKRI
+307 SNDCDKRI

-321 TSDGSLV
+321 TSDGSLA

-339 KDSHSVATFM
+339 VDGHGVATFM

-370 TEAAKKAVEAKK
+370 TEAAKKA
-382 AEENAKK
+382 
-389 TLDAANEKA
+389 
-398 KAAKEAADKAK
+398 
-409 SDSAKTKAATDA
+409 
-421 ADEAKKAEEAYNKAK
+421 
-436 KAAEEA
+436 
-442 EAEAKKAQPDAKK
+442 QPDTKK
-455 EKEAADSAMLKAG
+455 EKEAADSAILKAG
-468 IALSFERAKNTYR
+468 IALSFEKAKNTYR
-481 EANDAFKDV
+481 EVSDAFKDV
-490 QGSKNSDK
+490 QGAKNSDK

-528 IAKRAYPSGGNAKA
+528 IAKTAFPSGGNAKA
-542 VYVANGMASA
+542 VYVANGTASA

-563 PALAGPVLLVKTY
+563 AELAGPVLLVKAD
-576 TVTNDIQEYLQD
+576 TVPAEIEAYLKA
-588 ARKATPALEGK
+588 ARQANSALEGK
-599 FKALGGAMVVSDSV
+599 FKALGGAMVVSDTV

>member
-1 MRKEFLTLGAALAV
+1 MRKEFLILGATLAV
-15 ASLVAPTAAV
+15 TALVAPATAV
-25 AADSKDRLAG
+25 AASTADRLAG
-35 NDRYET
+35 TDRYDT

-74 GPLLLVNDD
+74 GPLLLVNEG
-83 ASVKRAVAAEI
+83 SRTREAVAAEV
-94 KQLKAKH
+94 KKLKAKH
-101 VVVLGGPVAVP
+101 VVVLGGVGAVS

-119 AGSADILRIAGDD
+119 AGNADILRISGTN
-132 RFATAAE
+132 RFETAVE
-139 VSKALTNNQTAAKV
+139 ISKALTNNQTAAKV

-164 LVGGTIPDNAP
+164 LAGGTIPDNAP
-175 ILLTDGSGRLPATT
+175 ILLTDGSGSLPSSTV
-189 AAEIKRL
+189 AEIKRL
-196 KPTEVVALGGD
+196 KPTEVVALGGAG
-207 HAVKTDEL
+207 AVKTDEL

-228 SLDAAVKK
+228 SQDAAVKK

-249 MQLKGWFTVSKDV
+249 MQLKGWFTVAKDV
-262 NLNQFMDSEC
+262 NLNQFMDSGC
-272 VVAVEGKDDK
+272 VAADGGKDDK

-293 AIEMTYPRVMPSEV
+293 NVEMTFPRVLPSDV
-307 NEGCDKRI
+307 SNDCDKRI

-321 TSDGSLV
+321 TSDGSLA

-339 KDSHSVATFM
+339 VDGHGVATFM
-349 GLEKSVQMA
+349 GLEKSVQMT

-370 TEAAKKAVEAKK
+370 TEAAKKA
-382 AEENAKK
+382 
-389 TLDAANEKA
+389 
-398 KAAKEAADKAK
+398 
-409 SDSAKTKAATDA
+409 
-421 ADEAKKAEEAYNKAK
+421 
-436 KAAEEA
+436 
-442 EAEAKKAQPDAKK
+442 QPDTKK
-455 EKEAADSAMLKAG
+455 EKEAADSAILKAG
-468 IALSFERAKNTYR
+468 IALSFEKAKNTYR
-481 EANDAFKDV
+481 EVSDAFKDV
-490 QGSKNSDK
+490 QGAKNSDK

-528 IAKRAYPSGGNAKA
+528 IAKTAFPSGGNAKA
-542 VYVANGMASA
+542 VYVANGTASA

-563 PALAGPVLLVKTY
+563 AELAGPVLLVKAD
-576 TVTNDIQEYLQD
+576 TVPAEVEAYLKA
-588 ARKATPALEGK
+588 ARQANSALEGK

>member
-1 MRKEFLTLGAALAV
+1 MRKEFLTLGATLAV
-15 ASLVAPTAAV
+15 TALVAPATAV
-25 AADSKDRLAG
+25 AASTADRLAG
-35 NDRYET
+35 TDRYDT

-74 GPLLLVNDD
+74 GPLLLVNEG
-83 ASVKRAVAAEI
+83 SRTREAVAAEV
-94 KQLKAKH
+94 KKLKAKH
-101 VVVLGGPVAVP
+101 VVVLGGVGAVS

-119 AGSADILRIAGDD
+119 AGNADILRISGAN
-132 RFATAAE
+132 RFETAVE
-139 VSKALTNNQTAAKV
+139 ISKALTNNQTAAKV

-164 LVGGTIPDNAP
+164 LAGGTIPDNAP
-175 ILLTDGSGRLPATT
+175 ILLTDGSGSLPSSTV
-189 AAEIKRL
+189 AEIKRL
-196 KPTEVVALGGD
+196 KPTEIVALGGAR
-207 HAVKTDEL
+207 AVKTDEL

-228 SLDAAVKK
+228 SQDAAVKK
-236 VTADLAKELREAE
+236 VTADLAKVLREAK
-249 MQLKGWFTVSKDV
+249 MQLKGWFTVAEDV
-262 NLNQFMDSEC
+262 NLNQFMDSGC
-272 VVAVEGKDDK
+272 VAAVEGKEDK

-307 NEGCDKRI
+307 NEECDKRI

-321 TSDGSLV
+321 TSDGSLA

-339 KDSHSVATFM
+339 VDGHGVATFM

-363 KTAEAAK
+363 KTVEAAK
-370 TEAAKKAVEAKK
+370 
-382 AEENAKK
+382 
-389 TLDAANEKA
+389 
-398 KAAKEAADKAK
+398 
-409 SDSAKTKAATDA
+409 
-421 ADEAKKAEEAYNKAK
+421 
-436 KAAEEA
+436 A
-442 EAEAKKAQPDAKK
+442 EAAKKAQPDTKK
-455 EKEAADSAMLKAG
+455 EKEAADSAILKAG
-468 IALSFERAKNTYR
+468 IALSFEKAKNTYR
-481 EANDAFKDV
+481 EVNDAFKDV
-490 QGSKNSDK
+490 QGAKNSDK

-528 IAKRAYPSGGNAKA
+528 IAKTAFPSGGNAKA
-542 VYVANGMASA
+542 VYVANGTASA

-563 PALAGPVLLVKTY
+563 AELAGPVLLVKAD
-576 TVTNDIQEYLQD
+576 TVPAEVEAYLKA
-588 ARKATPALEGK
+588 ARQANSALEGK
-599 FKALGGAMVVSDSV
+599 FKALGGAMVVSDTV

>member
-1 MRKEFLTLGAALAV
+1 MRKEFLILGATLAV
-15 ASLVAPTAAV
+15 TALVAPATAV
-25 AADSKDRLAG
+25 AASTADRLAG
-35 NDRYET
+35 TDRYDT

-74 GPLLLVNDD
+74 GPLLLVNEG
-83 ASVKRAVAAEI
+83 SRTREAVAAEI

-101 VVVLGGPVAVP
+101 VVVLGGVGAVS

-119 AGSADILRIAGDD
+119 AGNADILRISGAN
-132 RFATAAE
+132 RFETAVE
-139 VSKALTNNQTAAKV
+139 ISKALTNNQTAAKV

-164 LVGGTIPDNAP
+164 LAGGTIPDNAP
-175 ILLTDGSGRLPATT
+175 ILLTDGSGSLPSSTV
-189 AAEIKRL
+189 AEIKRL
-196 KPTEVVALGGD
+196 KPTEIVALGGAR
-207 HAVKTDEL
+207 AVKTDEL

-228 SLDAAVKK
+228 SQDAAVKK
-236 VTADLAKELREAE
+236 VTADLAKELREAK
-249 MQLKGWFTVSKDV
+249 MQLKGWFTVAKDV
-262 NLNQFMDSEC
+262 NLNQFMDSGC
-272 VVAVEGKDDK
+272 VAADGGKDDK

-307 NEGCDKRI
+307 NEECDKRI

-321 TSDGSLV
+321 TSDGSLA

-339 KDSHSVATFM
+339 VDGHGVATFM

-370 TEAAKKAVEAKK
+370 TEAAKKA
-382 AEENAKK
+382 
-389 TLDAANEKA
+389 
-398 KAAKEAADKAK
+398 
-409 SDSAKTKAATDA
+409 
-421 ADEAKKAEEAYNKAK
+421 
-436 KAAEEA
+436 
-442 EAEAKKAQPDAKK
+442 QPDTKK
-455 EKEAADSAMLKAG
+455 EKEAADSAILKAG
-468 IALSFERAKNTYR
+468 IALSFEKAKNTYR
-481 EANDAFKDV
+481 EVSDAFKDV
-490 QGSKNSDK
+490 QGAKNSDK

-528 IAKRAYPSGGNAKA
+528 IAKTAFPSGGNAKA
-542 VYVANGMASA
+542 VYVANGTASA

-563 PALAGPVLLVKTY
+563 AELAGPVLLVKAD
-576 TVTNDIQEYLQD
+576 TVPAEIEAYLKA
-588 ARKATPALEGK
+588 ARQANSALEGK
-599 FKALGGAMVVSDSV
+599 FKALGGAMVVSDTV

>member
-1 MRKEFLTLGAALAV
+1 MRREFLILGATLAV
-15 ASLVAPTAAV
+15 TALVAPATAV
-25 AADSKDRLAG
+25 AASTADRLAG
-35 NDRYET
+35 TDRYDT

-74 GPLLLVNDD
+74 GPLLLVNEG
-83 ASVKRAVAAEI
+83 SRTREAVAAEI

-101 VVVLGGPVAVP
+101 VVVLGGVGAVS

-119 AGSADILRIAGDD
+119 AGNADILRISGAN
-132 RFATAAE
+132 RFETAVE
-139 VSKALTNNQTAAKV
+139 ISKALTNNQTAAKV

-164 LVGGTIPDNAP
+164 LAGGTIPDNAP
-175 ILLTDGSGRLPATT
+175 ILLTDGSGSLPSSTV
-189 AAEIKRL
+189 AEIKRL
-196 KPTEVVALGGD
+196 KPTEIVALGGAR
-207 HAVKTDEL
+207 AVKTDEL

-228 SLDAAVKK
+228 SQDAAVKK
-236 VTADLAKELREAE
+236 VTADLAKELREAD
-249 MQLKGWFTVSKDV
+249 MQLKGWFTVAKDV
-262 NLNQFMDSEC
+262 NLNQFMDSGC
-272 VVAVEGKDDK
+272 VAADGDKEDK

-288 AALKA
+288 ATLKA

-307 NEGCDKRI
+307 NEECDKRI

-321 TSDGSLV
+321 TSDGSLA

-339 KDSHSVATFM
+339 VDGHGVATFM

-370 TEAAKKAVEAKK
+370 TEAAKKA
-382 AEENAKK
+382 
-389 TLDAANEKA
+389 
-398 KAAKEAADKAK
+398 
-409 SDSAKTKAATDA
+409 
-421 ADEAKKAEEAYNKAK
+421 
-436 KAAEEA
+436 
-442 EAEAKKAQPDAKK
+442 QPDTKK
-455 EKEAADSAMLKAG
+455 EKEAADSAILKAG
-468 IALSFERAKNTYR
+468 IALSFEKAKNTYR
-481 EANDAFKDV
+481 EVNDAFKDIK
-490 QGSKNSDK
+490 GDKTSDK

-528 IAKRAYPSGGNAKA
+528 IAKTAFPSGGNAKA
-542 VYVANGMASA
+542 VYVANGTASA

-563 PALAGPVLLVKTY
+563 AELAGPVLLVKAD
-576 TVTNDIQEYLQD
+576 TVPAEIEAYLKA
-588 ARKATPALEGK
+588 ARQANSTLEGK
-599 FKALGGAMVVSDSV
+599 FKALGGAMVISDTV
-613 VDTVKGLLK
+613 VDTVKDLLK

>member
-1 MRKEFLTLGAALAV
+1 MRREFLILGATLAV
-15 ASLVAPTAAV
+15 TALVAPATAV
-25 AADSKDRLAG
+25 AASTADRLAG
-35 NDRYET
+35 TDRYDT

-74 GPLLLVNDD
+74 GPLLLVNEG
-83 ASVKRAVAAEI
+83 SRTREAVAAEI

-101 VVVLGGPVAVP
+101 VVVLGGVGAVS

-119 AGSADILRIAGDD
+119 AGNADILRISGAN
-132 RFATAAE
+132 RFETAVE
-139 VSKALTNNQTAAKV
+139 ISKALTNNQTAAKV

-164 LVGGTIPDNAP
+164 LAGGTIPDNAP
-175 ILLTDGSGRLPATT
+175 ILLTDGSGSLPSSTV
-189 AAEIKRL
+189 AEIKRL
-196 KPTEVVALGGD
+196 KPTEIVALGGAR
-207 HAVKTDEL
+207 AVKTDEL

-228 SLDAAVKK
+228 SQDAAVKK
-236 VTADLAKELREAE
+236 VTADLAKELREAK
-249 MQLKGWFTVSKDV
+249 MQLKGWFTVAKDV
-262 NLNQFMDSEC
+262 NLNQFMDSGC
-272 VVAVEGKDDK
+272 VAADGGKDDK

-307 NEGCDKRI
+307 NEECDKRI

-321 TSDGSLV
+321 TSDGSLA

-339 KDSHSVATFM
+339 VDGHGVATFM

-370 TEAAKKAVEAKK
+370 TEAAKKA
-382 AEENAKK
+382 
-389 TLDAANEKA
+389 
-398 KAAKEAADKAK
+398 
-409 SDSAKTKAATDA
+409 
-421 ADEAKKAEEAYNKAK
+421 
-436 KAAEEA
+436 
-442 EAEAKKAQPDAKK
+442 QPDTKK
-455 EKEAADSAMLKAG
+455 EKEAADSAILKAG
-468 IALSFERAKNTYR
+468 IALSFEKAKNTYR
-481 EANDAFKDV
+481 EVSDAFKDV
-490 QGSKNSDK
+490 QGAKNSDK

-528 IAKRAYPSGGNAKA
+528 IAKTAFPSGGNAKA
-542 VYVANGMASA
+542 VYVANGTASA

-563 PALAGPVLLVKTY
+563 AELAGPVLLVKAD
-576 TVTNDIQEYLQD
+576 TVPAEIEAYLKA
-588 ARKATPALEGK
+588 ARQANSALEGK
-599 FKALGGAMVVSDSV
+599 FKALGGAMVVSDTV

>member
-1 MRKEFLTLGAALAV
+1 MRKEFLTLGATLAV
-15 ASLVAPTAAV
+15 TALVAPATAV
-25 AADSKDRLAG
+25 AASTADRLAG
-35 NDRYET
+35 TDRYDT

-74 GPLLLVNDD
+74 GPLLLVNEG
-83 ASVKRAVAAEI
+83 SRTREAVAAEI

-101 VVVLGGPVAVP
+101 VVVLGGVGAVS

-119 AGSADILRIAGDD
+119 AGNADILRISGAN
-132 RFATAAE
+132 RFETAVE
-139 VSKALTNNQTAAKV
+139 ISKALTNNQTAAKV

-164 LVGGTIPDNAP
+164 LAGGTIPDNAP
-175 ILLTDGSGRLPATT
+175 ILLTDGSGSLPSSTV
-189 AAEIKRL
+189 AEIKRL
-196 KPTEVVALGGD
+196 KPTEIVALGGAR
-207 HAVKTDEL
+207 AVKTDEL

-228 SLDAAVKK
+228 SQDAAVKK
-236 VTADLAKELREAE
+236 VTADLAKELREAD
-249 MQLKGWFTVSKDV
+249 MQLKGWFTVAKDV
-262 NLNQFMDSEC
+262 NLNQFMDSGC
-272 VVAVEGKDDK
+272 VAADGDKEDK

-288 AALKA
+288 ATLKA

-307 NEGCDKRI
+307 NEECDKRI

-321 TSDGSLV
+321 TSDGSLA

-339 KDSHSVATFM
+339 VDGHGVATFM

-370 TEAAKKAVEAKK
+370 TEAAKKA
-382 AEENAKK
+382 
-389 TLDAANEKA
+389 
-398 KAAKEAADKAK
+398 
-409 SDSAKTKAATDA
+409 
-421 ADEAKKAEEAYNKAK
+421 
-436 KAAEEA
+436 
-442 EAEAKKAQPDAKK
+442 QPDTKK
-455 EKEAADSAMLKAG
+455 EKEAADSAILKAG
-468 IALSFERAKNTYR
+468 IALSFEKAKNTYR
-481 EANDAFKDV
+481 EVNDAFKDIK
-490 QGSKNSDK
+490 GDKTSDK

-528 IAKRAYPSGGNAKA
+528 IAKTAFPSGGNAKA
-542 VYVANGMASA
+542 VYVANGTASA

-563 PALAGPVLLVKTY
+563 AELAGPVLLVKAD
-576 TVTNDIQEYLQD
+576 TVPAEIEAYLKA
-588 ARKATPALEGK
+588 ARQANSTLEGK
-599 FKALGGAMVVSDSV
+599 FKALGGAMVISDTV

>member
-1 MRKEFLTLGAALAV
+1 MRKEFLTLGATLAV
-15 ASLVAPTAAV
+15 TALVAPATAV
-25 AADSKDRLAG
+25 AASTADRLAG
-35 NDRYET
+35 TDRYDT

-74 GPLLLVNDD
+74 GPLLLVNEG
-83 ASVKRAVAAEI
+83 SRTREAVAAEV
-94 KQLKAKH
+94 KKLKAKH
-101 VVVLGGPVAVP
+101 VVVLGGVGAVS

-119 AGSADILRIAGDD
+119 AGNADILRISGAN
-132 RFATAAE
+132 RFETAVE
-139 VSKALTNNQTAAKV
+139 ISKALTNNQTAAKV

-164 LVGGTIPDNAP
+164 LAGGTIPDNAP
-175 ILLTDGSGRLPATT
+175 ILLTDGSGSLPSSTV
-189 AAEIKRL
+189 AEIKRL
-196 KPTEVVALGGD
+196 KPTEIVALGGAR
-207 HAVKTDEL
+207 AVKTDEL

-228 SLDAAVKK
+228 SQDAAVKK
-236 VTADLAKELREAE
+236 VTADLAKELREAK
-249 MQLKGWFTVSKDV
+249 MQLKGWFTVAEDV
-262 NLNQFMDSEC
+262 NLNQFMDSGC
-272 VVAVEGKDDK
+272 VAAVEGKEDK

-293 AIEMTYPRVMPSEV
+293 NVEMTFPRVLPSDV
-307 NEGCDKRI
+307 SNDCDKRI

-321 TSDGSLV
+321 TSDGSLA

-339 KDSHSVATFM
+339 VDGHGVATFM

-370 TEAAKKAVEAKK
+370 TEAAKKA
-382 AEENAKK
+382 
-389 TLDAANEKA
+389 
-398 KAAKEAADKAK
+398 
-409 SDSAKTKAATDA
+409 
-421 ADEAKKAEEAYNKAK
+421 
-436 KAAEEA
+436 
-442 EAEAKKAQPDAKK
+442 QPDTKK
-455 EKEAADSAMLKAG
+455 EKEAADSAILKAG
-468 IALSFERAKNTYR
+468 IALSFEKAKNTYR
-481 EANDAFKDV
+481 EVSDAFKDV
-490 QGSKNSDK
+490 QGAKNSDK

-528 IAKRAYPSGGNAKA
+528 IAKTAFPSGGNAKA
-542 VYVANGMASA
+542 VYVANGTASA

-563 PALAGPVLLVKTY
+563 AELAGPVLLVKAD
-576 TVTNDIQEYLQD
+576 TVPAEVEAYLKA
-588 ARKATPALEGK
+588 ARQANSALEGK
-599 FKALGGAMVVSDSV
+599 FKALGGAMVISDTV

>member
-15 ASLVAPTAAV
+15 TALVAPATAV
-25 AADSKDRLAG
+25 AASTADRLAG
-35 NDRYET
+35 TDRYDT

-74 GPLLLVNDD
+74 GPLLLVNEG
-83 ASVKRAVAAEI
+83 SRTREAVAAEV
-94 KQLKAKH
+94 KKLKAKH
-101 VVVLGGPVAVP
+101 VVVLGGVGAVS

-119 AGSADILRIAGDD
+119 AGNADILRISGAN
-132 RFATAAE
+132 RFETAVE
-139 VSKALTNNQTAAKV
+139 ISKALTNSQTAAKV

-164 LVGGTIPDNAP
+164 LAGGTIPDNAP
-175 ILLTDGSGRLPATT
+175 ILLTDGSGSLPSSTV
-189 AAEIKRL
+189 AEIKRL
-196 KPTEVVALGGD
+196 KPTEIVALGGAR
-207 HAVKTDEL
+207 AVKTDEL

-228 SLDAAVKK
+228 SQDAAVKK
-236 VTADLAKELREAE
+236 VTADLAKELREAK
-249 MQLKGWFTVSKDV
+249 MQLKGWFTAAKDV
-262 NLNQFMDSEC
+262 NLNQFMDSGC
-272 VVAVEGKDDK
+272 VAAVEGKEDK

-307 NEGCDKRI
+307 NEECDKRI

-321 TSDGSLV
+321 TSDGSLA

-339 KDSHSVATFM
+339 VDGHGVATFM

-370 TEAAKKAVEAKK
+370 
-382 AEENAKK
+382 
-389 TLDAANEKA
+389 
-398 KAAKEAADKAK
+398 
-409 SDSAKTKAATDA
+409 
-421 ADEAKKAEEAYNKAK
+421 
-436 KAAEEA
+436 A
-442 EAEAKKAQPDAKK
+442 EAAKKAQPDTKK
-455 EKEAADSAMLKAG
+455 EKEAADSAILKAG
-468 IALSFERAKNTYR
+468 IALSFEKAKNTYR
-481 EANDAFKDV
+481 EVNDAFKDIK
-490 QGSKNSDK
+490 GDKTSDK

-528 IAKRAYPSGGNAKA
+528 IAKTAFPSGGNAKA
-542 VYVANGMASA
+542 VYVANGTASA

-563 PALAGPVLLVKTY
+563 AELAGPVLLVKAD
-576 TVTNDIQEYLQD
+576 TVPAEIEAYLKA
-588 ARKATPALEGK
+588 ARQANSTLEGK
-599 FKALGGAMVVSDSV
+599 FKALGGAMVISDTV

>member
-1 MRKEFLTLGAALAV
+1 MRKEFLTLGATLAV
-15 ASLVAPTAAV
+15 TALVAPATAV
-25 AADSKDRLAG
+25 AASTADRLAG
-35 NDRYET
+35 TDRYDT

-74 GPLLLVNDD
+74 GPLLLVNEG
-83 ASVKRAVAAEI
+83 SRTREAVAAEI

-101 VVVLGGPVAVP
+101 VVVLGGVGAVS

-119 AGSADILRIAGDD
+119 AGNADILRISGAN
-132 RFATAAE
+132 RFETAVE
-139 VSKALTNNQTAAKV
+139 ISKALTNNQTAAKV

-164 LVGGTIPDNAP
+164 LAGGTIPDNAP
-175 ILLTDGSGRLPATT
+175 ILLTDGSGSLPSSTV
-189 AAEIKRL
+189 AEIKRL
-196 KPTEVVALGGD
+196 KPTEVVALGGAG
-207 HAVKTDEL
+207 AVKTDEL

-228 SLDAAVKK
+228 SQDAAVKK
-236 VTADLAKELREAE
+236 VTADLAKELREAK
-249 MQLKGWFTVSKDV
+249 MQLKGWFTAAKDV
-262 NLNQFMDSEC
+262 NLNQFMDSGC
-272 VVAVEGKDDK
+272 VAAVEGKEDK

-293 AIEMTYPRVMPSEV
+293 NVEMTFPRVLPSDV
-307 NEGCDKRI
+307 SNDCDKRI

-321 TSDGSLV
+321 TSDGSLA

-339 KDSHSVATFM
+339 VDGHGVATFM

-370 TEAAKKAVEAKK
+370 TEAAKK
-382 AEENAKK
+382 
-389 TLDAANEKA
+389 T
-398 KAAKEAADKAK
+398 
-409 SDSAKTKAATDA
+409 
-421 ADEAKKAEEAYNKAK
+421 
-436 KAAEEA
+436 
-442 EAEAKKAQPDAKK
+442 QPDTKK
-455 EKEAADSAMLKAG
+455 EKEAADSAILKAG
-468 IALSFERAKNTYR
+468 IALSFEKAKNTYR
-481 EANDAFKDV
+481 EVSDAFKDV
-490 QGSKNSDK
+490 QGAKNSDK

-528 IAKRAYPSGGNAKA
+528 IAKTAFPSGGNAKA
-542 VYVANGMASA
+542 VYVANGTASA

-563 PALAGPVLLVKTY
+563 AELAGPVLLVKAD
-576 TVTNDIQEYLQD
+576 TVPAEIEAYLKA
-588 ARKATPALEGK
+588 ARQANSALEGK
-599 FKALGGAMVVSDSV
+599 FKALGGAMVVSDTV

>member
-1 MRKEFLTLGAALAV
+1 MRREFLILGATLAV
-15 ASLVAPTAAV
+15 TALVAPATAV
-25 AADSKDRLAG
+25 AASTADRLAG
-35 NDRYET
+35 TDRYDT

-74 GPLLLVNDD
+74 GPLLLVNEG
-83 ASVKRAVAAEI
+83 SRTREAVAAEI

-101 VVVLGGPVAVP
+101 VVVLGGVGAVS

-119 AGSADILRIAGDD
+119 AGNADILRISGAN
-132 RFATAAE
+132 RFETAVE
-139 VSKALTNNQTAAKV
+139 ISKALTNNQTAAKV

-164 LVGGTIPDNAP
+164 LAGGTIPDNAP
-175 ILLTDGSGRLPATT
+175 ILLTDGSGSLPSSTV
-189 AAEIKRL
+189 AEIKRL
-196 KPTEVVALGGD
+196 KPTEIVALGGAR
-207 HAVKTDEL
+207 AVKTDEL

-228 SLDAAVKK
+228 SQDAAVKK
-236 VTADLAKELREAE
+236 VTADLAKELREAD
-249 MQLKGWFTVSKDV
+249 MQLKGWFTVAKDV
-262 NLNQFMDSEC
+262 NLNQFMDSGC
-272 VVAVEGKDDK
+272 VAADGDKEDK

-288 AALKA
+288 ATLKA

-307 NEGCDKRI
+307 NEECDKRI

-321 TSDGSLV
+321 TSDGSLA

-339 KDSHSVATFM
+339 VDGHGVATFM

-370 TEAAKKAVEAKK
+370 TEAAKKA
-382 AEENAKK
+382 
-389 TLDAANEKA
+389 
-398 KAAKEAADKAK
+398 
-409 SDSAKTKAATDA
+409 
-421 ADEAKKAEEAYNKAK
+421 
-436 KAAEEA
+436 
-442 EAEAKKAQPDAKK
+442 QPDTKK
-455 EKEAADSAMLKAG
+455 EKEAADSAILKAG
-468 IALSFERAKNTYR
+468 IALSFEKAKNTYR
-481 EANDAFKDV
+481 EVNDAFKDIK
-490 QGSKNSDK
+490 GDKTSDK

-528 IAKRAYPSGGNAKA
+528 IAKTAFPSGGNAKA
-542 VYVANGMASA
+542 VYVANGTASA

-563 PALAGPVLLVKTY
+563 AELAGPVLLVKAD
-576 TVTNDIQEYLQD
+576 TVPAEIEAYLKA
-588 ARKATPALEGK
+588 ARQANSTLEGK
-599 FKALGGAMVVSDSV
+599 FKALGGAMVISDTV

>member
-1 MRKEFLTLGAALAV
+1 MRKEFLTLGATLAV
-15 ASLVAPTAAV
+15 TALVAPATAV
-25 AADSKDRLAG
+25 AASTADRLAG
-35 NDRYET
+35 TDRYDT

-74 GPLLLVNDD
+74 GPLLLVNEG
-83 ASVKRAVAAEI
+83 SRTRQAVAAEV
-94 KQLKAKH
+94 KKLKAKH
-101 VVVLGGPVAVP
+101 VVVLGGVGAVS

-119 AGSADILRIAGDD
+119 AGNADILRISGAS
-132 RFATAAE
+132 RFETAVE
-139 VSKALTNNQTAAKV
+139 ISKALTNSQTAAKV

-164 LVGGTIPDNAP
+164 LAGGTIPDNAP
-175 ILLTDGSGRLPATT
+175 ILLTDGSGSLPSSTV
-189 AAEIKRL
+189 AEIKRL
-196 KPTEVVALGGD
+196 KPTEIVALGGAR
-207 HAVKTDEL
+207 AVKTDEL

-228 SLDAAVKK
+228 SQDAAVKK
-236 VTADLAKELREAE
+236 VTADLAKELREAD
-249 MQLKGWFTVSKDV
+249 MQLKGWFTAAKDV
-262 NLNQFMDSEC
+262 NLNQFMDSGC
-272 VVAVEGKDDK
+272 VAADGSKDDK

-307 NEGCDKRI
+307 NEECDKRI

-321 TSDGSLV
+321 TSDGSLA

-339 KDSHSVATFM
+339 VDGHGVATFM

-363 KTAEAAK
+363 KTVEAAK
-370 TEAAKKAVEAKK
+370 TEAAKKAEEAKQAKEKAKK
-382 AEENAKK
+382 A
-389 TLDAANEKA
+389 LDAAKEKA
-398 KAAKEAADKAK
+398 KKATGKAK
-409 SDSAKTKAATDA
+409 KAAA
-421 ADEAKKAEEAYNKAK
+421 NAFKKAEEAYDKAK
-436 KAAEEA
+436 KDAEDA
-442 EAEAKKAQPDAKK
+442 ETEAKKAQPDTKK
-455 EKEAADSAMLKAG
+455 EKEAADSAILKAG
-468 IALSFERAKNTYR
+468 IALSLEKAKNTYR
-481 EANDAFKDV
+481 EVNDAFKDIK
-490 QGSKNSDK
+490 GDKTSDK

-528 IAKRAYPSGGNAKA
+528 IAKTAFPSGGNAKA
-542 VYVANGMASA
+542 VYVANGTASA

-563 PALAGPVLLVKTY
+563 AELAGPVLLVKAD
-576 TVTNDIQEYLQD
+576 TVPTEVEAYLKA
-588 ARKATPALEGK
+588 ARQANSALEGK